1 MLIPADYKFLTL
13 QRLQKAQE
21 KSQIP
26 SDISE
31 ISSEAELEDEHEIHE
46 NHESEI
52 EEIEE
57 IGENTDLQTEI
68 KKIEVCE
75 TEPILVKEEN
85 IQKETNSVVIPIQN
99 KQEQALELLKS
110 AFDKIKLALSML
122 DEQKT
127 DASKLNQEIE
137 KISQSIT
144 PITEESIAPV
154 MEESVAPVMEE
165 SIAPVMEESV
175 APVMEE
181 SVAPVMEESV
191 SSEVAEIVTPKVAE
205 SVSSEVAEIVTPKA
219 AKAIPTKISEVVAPK
234 ASKTDV
240 PKIKKTVT
248 PKAFEK
254 NIVSKEPETVAF
266 NESETKA
273 TIKKE
278 AKEEFKVVMPKK
290 SKNKT
295 SSIVVPN
302 GSNIEVEKPDDFP
315 VLGGSFSPVQK
326 TGFWNSGKNSLEI
339 AKSIASIPS
348 PPPTRSPT
356 LTKSIKGRAGSRG
369 PIEEV
374 DCEYDD
380 NYKYRK
386 NGSDDDGD
394 TYWQ

>member
-85 IQKETNSVVIPIQN
+85 IQKETTSVVFPIQN

-137 KISQSIT
+137 KISQSIA
-144 PITEESIAPV
+144 PVTEESVALV
-154 MEESVAPVMEE
+154 TEESVAHVTEESVAPVTE
-165 SIAPVMEESV
+165 
-175 APVMEE
+175 
-181 SVAPVMEESV
+181 
-191 SSEVAEIVTPKVAE
+191 E

-219 AKAIPTKISEVVAPK
+219 AKAIPRKISEVVAPK
-234 ASKTDV
+234 ASKTDA

-254 NIVSKEPETVAF
+254 NIVSKEPESVAF
-266 NESETKA
+266 NESEIKA

-278 AKEEFKVVMPKK
+278 ESEEFKVVMPKK

-302 GSNIEVEKPDDFP
+302 GSNIEVEKTDDFP

-369 PIEEV
+369 PIEEE

-394 TYWQ
+394 RYWQ

>member
-1 MLIPADYKFLTL
+1 MLIPADYKFLNL

-21 KSQIP
+21 KFQIP

-31 ISSEAELEDEHEIHE
+31 ISSEPELENE
-46 NHESEI
+46 NDESEI
-52 EEIEE
+52 EEIR
-57 IGENTDLQTEI
+57 ENTDLQIEI
-68 KKIEVCE
+68 KKIDVCE
-75 TEPILVKEEN
+75 TESILEKEEN
-85 IQKETNSVVIPIQN
+85 TKKEISSDMITIQQ

-110 AFDKIKLALSML
+110 AFEKIKLALSML

-127 DASKLNQEIE
+127 DAQKLNQEIE

-144 PITEESIAPV
+144 PIV
-154 MEESVAPVMEE
+154 EESVAQKVAE
-165 SIAPVMEESV
+165 SFTPIVEESV
-175 APVMEE
+175 VQKVEEPVSSE
-181 SVAPVMEESV
+181 VAEIVTQKAGESV
-191 SSEVAEIVTPKVAE
+191 SSEVAEIVTQKVGE
-205 SVSSEVAEIVTPKA
+205 SSDVAEIFTPKA
-219 AKAIPTKISEVVAPK
+219 AKAIPKKISEVVAPK
-234 ASKTDV
+234 AAKTDV

-254 NIVSKEPETVAF
+254 NIVSKEAETVAF

-278 AKEEFKVVMPKK
+278 ASEEFKVVMPKK
-290 SKNKT
+290 SKNKNA
-295 SSIVVPN
+295 SIVVPN

-356 LTKSIKGRAGSRG
+356 LPRQTKSRCDSRG
-369 PIEEV
+369 SIKEEN
-374 DCEYDD
+374 DYGYEDGFED
-380 NYKYRK
+380 GYKYSK
-386 NGSDDDGD
+386 NGGEDD
-394 TYWQ
+394 YWQ